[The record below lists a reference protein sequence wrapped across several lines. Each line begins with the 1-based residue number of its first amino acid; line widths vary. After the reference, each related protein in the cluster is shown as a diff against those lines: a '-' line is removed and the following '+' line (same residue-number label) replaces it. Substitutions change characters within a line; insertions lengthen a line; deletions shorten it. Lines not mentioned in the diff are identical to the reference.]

1 MNTREQEV
9 MITIP
14 EKINEKQLRD
24 YIAEKQCAL
33 QEAKRVLESARRE
46 KIKYILNME
55 VSAINTFTE
64 TDEFF
69 RKVLLIMI
77 NEL

>member
-24 YIAEKQCAL
+24 YIAEKQCSL

>member
-24 YIAEKQCAL
+24 YIAEKQCSL
-33 QEAKRVLESARRE
+33 QEAKRVLELARRE
-46 KIKYILNME
+46 KIKCILNME

-64 TDEFF
+64 NDEFF

>member
-24 YIAEKQCAL
+24 YIAEKQCSL
-33 QEAKRVLESARRE
+33 QEAKRVVELDRKE